1 MNMQEATSIMKADS
15 YKMAA
20 LSEDTR
26 NNILA
31 HVKDALI
38 AHKDEIFAANA
49 KDMAAAEE
57 NGIAPSVKKRL
68 KFDEHKLADVTNG
81 IDELIKLPD
90 PVGQIQLKREL
101 DEGLVLQRVSCP
113 IGVIG
118 IIFEARP
125 DALVQI
131 SSLCIKSGNCAVLKG
146 GKETANTNKALF
158 DVIYSTAISNGAP
171 DGCMFQASQHNEIDE
186 LLSCSKSVDLLIPR
200 GSNAFVQYIMNNT
213 KIPVMGHADGIC
225 HTYIDKDADLDKTIP
240 IIIDAKT
247 QYTAACN
254 ATETLLIHRDAA
266 NEMLPAIAKAL
277 KEHGVKLRGTAEAA
291 KIINQSECEIMGDDD
306 FNTEYLDLILSVK
319 IVNDVQE
326 AISHINH
333 FGSHHTD
340 CIITENADTAALF
353 MQLVDSAGVYQNC
366 STRFADGFRYGFG
379 AEVGISTSKIHA
391 RGPVGLEGLVTY
403 KYKLYG
409 HGQIVDDYATGK
421 KQFHFKNL

>member
-1 MNMQEATSIMKADS
+1 MHMTYRIIKENNIMNMQEATSIMKADS

-26 NNILA
+26 NNILV

-57 NGIAPSVKKRL
+57 NGIAASVKKRL

-158 DVIYSTAISNGAP
+158 DVIYSTAVANGAP
-171 DGCMFQASQHNEIDE
+171 EGCMLQASQHNEIDE
-186 LLSCSKSVDLLIPR
+186 LLSC
-200 GSNAFVQYIMNNT
+200 GS
-213 KIPVMGHADGIC
+213 ADPTWVKCIC
-225 HTYIDKDADLDKTIP
+225 AVYNEQHQDSCHGTRRRNLP
-240 IIIDAKT
+240 H
-247 QYTAACN
+247 
-254 ATETLLIHRDAA
+254 IHRQGCRYREGYPYHHRCK
-266 NEMLPAIAKAL
+266 NTVHRCLQ
-277 KEHGVKLRGTAEAA
+277 R
-291 KIINQSECEIMGDDD
+291 NGD
-306 FNTEYLDLILSVK
+306 T
-319 IVNDVQE
+319 
-326 AISHINH
+326 SHPQ
-333 FGSHHTD
+333 G
-340 CIITENADTAALF
+340 C
-353 MQLVDSAGVYQNC
+353 
-366 STRFADGFRYGFG
+366 
-379 AEVGISTSKIHA
+379 
-391 RGPVGLEGLVTY
+391 
-403 KYKLYG
+403 
-409 HGQIVDDYATGK
+409 GK
-421 KQFHFKNL
+421 